1 MVDKQKLKEQLT
13 TGIVAVEF
21 EKSDGT
27 LRKMSATLQESFLP
41 TPVASDDEIN
51 RNRAPN
57 EEIQVVWDT
66 ESNGW
71 RSFRFDR
78 LKSVAGVAV

>member
-1 MVDKQKLKEQLT
+1 MVDKQKLKELLT
-13 TGIVAVEF
+13 QGIVAVEF

-27 LRKMSATLQESFLP
+27 LRKMKATLQESFLP

-57 EEIQVVWDT
+57 EAIQVVWDT

-78 LKSVAGVAV
+78 LKTIAGVAV